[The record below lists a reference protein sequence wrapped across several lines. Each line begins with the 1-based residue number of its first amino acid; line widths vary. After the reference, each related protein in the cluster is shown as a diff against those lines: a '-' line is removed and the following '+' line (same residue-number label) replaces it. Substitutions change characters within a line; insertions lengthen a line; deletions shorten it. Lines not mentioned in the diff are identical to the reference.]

1 MLRMDLKTRKQMKK
15 YHVQNYVKF
24 KKDMA
29 EAIKRVPNVDYKDLS
44 RDQMIIQFLPLVEKL
59 ARRFST
65 SQQASGVMSIMDII
79 QEGNYGLC
87 AGVDRIDWDTILD
100 SENQAKTLKSFL
112 AKRIKGAI
120 RREIDKNRG
129 SMRIPE
135 HKLNEIRKDFGED
148 KKMVSL
154 FFNSVFTSLDAG
166 TPEQQAKAYNIPDNI
181 KEYNKEMLSAYIKSL
196 MLQYLNP
203 KEFQVLRLSYG
214 LDCDKHSAK
223 QIADILGIKGT
234 SSYVRVSQLKK
245 QAIDKLVENV
255 PYSQVVDYL

>member
-1 MLRMDLKTRKQMKK
+1 MKK
-15 YHVQNYVKF
+15 YHIQNYIRWKN
-24 KKDMA
+24 DMSA
-29 EAIKRVPNVDYKDLS
+29 SLKRLEDKSWEEYS
-44 RDQMIIQFLPLVEKL
+44 RDELIIKFLPLVENL

-87 AGVDRIDWDTILD
+87 AGIDRIDWDTILN
-100 SENQAKTLKSFL
+100 SENPEKTIKSFL
-112 AKRIKGAI
+112 SKRIKGAI
-120 RREIDKNRG
+120 RRGIDSNRG

-148 KKMVSL
+148 RKMVEL
-154 FFNSVFTSLDAG
+154 FFNSVFTSLDDG
-166 TPEQQAKAYNIPDNI
+166 TPEQQNAAYNIPDV
-181 KEYNKEMLSAYIKSL
+181 KGYNKELLAAYVKGL
-196 MLQYLNP
+196 MLKYLNP

-223 QIADILGIKGT
+223 QIAEILGIKGS
-234 SSYVRVSQLKK
+234 SSYVRISQLKK
-245 QAIDKLVENV
+245 QGIDKLIANV